1 MITLPEPEFIATT
14 TKAPLLKNTIPVG
27 WFTESIGTG
36 ERMPLDVFE
45 ILYTAFLTKSVTYR
59 FPIKSRAT
67 EFGVV
72 KSLLI
77 NRLLFVRSYTPRGL
91 LSV

>member
-1 MITLPEPEFIATT
+1 MITLPEPEFFAIT

-27 WFTESIGTG
+27 WFIESIETV
-36 ERMPLDVFE
+36 EMTPFDEFE

-59 FPIKSRAT
+59 FPTKSRAT

-77 NRLLFVRSYTPRGL
+77 NRLFVRSYKPSGL